1 MNKPHNC
8 PPADEIMAWMD
19 GETTPGTSFL
29 EHIKECPRCQ
39 LLKSTIVEEN
49 QLLGTLLDSVPP
61 VPDLSIRVMER
72 IGPGRPQP
80 QEYRLHLVAAFALL
94 PAFLLGATHL
104 AKMLSVFLT
113 PYWPAGNLAWLSFAG
128 SLLGNIYRAGRLV
141 MENAREGGTLQAAVI
156 FTLLSFA
163 IPYLQKR
170 RRLENV

>member
-8 PPADEIMAWMD
+8 PPADEILAWMD

-29 EHIKECPRCQ
+29 EHIKECPHCQ
-39 LLKSTIVEEN
+39 LLKSTITGEN
-49 QLLGTLLDSVPP
+49 LLLGTLLDCVPP
-61 VPDLSIRVMER
+61 VPDLSTRVMER
-72 IGPGRPQP
+72 IGPGRP

-94 PAFLLGATHL
+94 PAFLLGATQL

-113 PYWPAGNLAWLSFAG
+113 PYWPAGSLAWLSFAG
-128 SLLGNIYRAGRLV
+128 SLFWKLYSAGRLV
-141 MENAREGGTLQAAVI
+141 MESAREGGTLQAAVI